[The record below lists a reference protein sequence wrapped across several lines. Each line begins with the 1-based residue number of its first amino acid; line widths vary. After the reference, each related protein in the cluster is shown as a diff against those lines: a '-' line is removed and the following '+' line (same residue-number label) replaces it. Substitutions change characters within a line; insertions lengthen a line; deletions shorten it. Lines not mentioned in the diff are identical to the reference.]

1 MKYNPGEGRAE
12 FKASPTQPTSA
23 LALALASVCIQ
34 RDLQPMSK
42 TLFFPFPIDGEQ
54 RLHRAML
61 VQLQL
66 QVQPKQQD
74 KNAESHINPALSPR
88 QPSGHQRRVRRSI
101 SKMKA
106 ACFGRML
113 SHFPRQRKVF
123 SAVQHFSHAGVL
135 LEFGAQF
142 KLCALIF
149 RDFFQTFCLSC
160 HLQTGFLQG
169 AYARQV
175 VYRRAQHKHRAHTRW
190 SMCHHLTH
198 APGRLVP
205 S

>member
-1 MKYNPGEGRAE
+1 
-12 FKASPTQPTSA
+12 
-23 LALALASVCIQ
+23 
-34 RDLQPMSK
+34 MSK

-61 VQLQL
+61 VQL

-142 KLCALIF
+142 KLSALIF

-175 VYRRAQHKHRAHTRW
+175 VRRRAQHKHMAHTRW
-190 SMCHHLTH
+190 SMCHHLTS

-205 S
+205 T